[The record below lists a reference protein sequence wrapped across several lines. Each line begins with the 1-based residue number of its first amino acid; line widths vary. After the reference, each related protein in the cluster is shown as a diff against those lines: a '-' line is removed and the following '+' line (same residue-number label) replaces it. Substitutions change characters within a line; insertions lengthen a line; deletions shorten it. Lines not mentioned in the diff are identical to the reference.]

1 MRFWEGIRLA
11 LQQIRAQKLKSF
23 FSLLGIIIGITFL
36 IAVIT
41 IVEGMNSYVRD
52 DFASSIFG
60 VNTFTVVRRQQVA
73 TGRID
78 ELRREIGVEVGEGSD
93 ASTKG
98 KIVASLKGKAGTGD
112 TASADADA
120 QVSTTAKTRGK
131 SKSGR

>member
-1 MRFWEGIRLA
+1 MRFWEGIRLS

-60 VNTFTVVRRQQVA
+60 VNTFSVVQRQQIV
-73 TGRID
+73 TGRLD
-78 ELRREIGVEVGEGSD
+78 REARQRQRRNPELRMRDVGVVQAAVPYAKHIAYS
-93 ASTKG
+93 ASTE
-98 KIVASLKGKAGTGD
+98 LD
-112 TASADADA
+112 
-120 QVSTTAKTRGK
+120 QVRYQQ
-131 SKSGR
+131 

>member
-1 MRFWEGIRLA
+1 MRFWEGIRLS

-60 VNTFTVVRRQQVA
+60 VNTFSVVQRQQIV
-73 TGRID
+73 TGRLD
-78 ELRREIGVEVGEGSD
+78 RERLQRQRRNPELRMRDVGVVQ
-93 ASTKG
+93 AT
-98 KIVASLKGKAGTGD
+98 VPH
-112 TASADADA
+112 
-120 QVSTTAKTRGK
+120 AKHRA
-131 SKSGR
+131 